1 MGILIRDKRPMSH
14 GLLTANMQM
23 LCNIFPVLSLQ
34 LMMGSSFEQFLV
46 LKKNVFFFSFFFTIY
61 GHDSQWSMTI

>member
-14 GLLTANMQM
+14 GLLAANMQM
-23 LCNIFPVLSLQ
+23 LCNIFPVLPLQ

-46 LKKNVFFFSFFFTIY
+46 LKKNVFFYYFFTIY
-61 GHDSQWSMTI
+61 GHDSQWSITI